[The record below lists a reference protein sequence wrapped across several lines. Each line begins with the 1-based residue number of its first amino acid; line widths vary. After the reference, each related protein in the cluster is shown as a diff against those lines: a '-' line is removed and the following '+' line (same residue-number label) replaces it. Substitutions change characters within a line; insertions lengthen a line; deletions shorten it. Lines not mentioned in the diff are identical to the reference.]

1 MLSEKI
7 LTWNLYKLFYNG
19 AIVCRA
25 YIYSN
30 DFMKGFTH
38 GPAALRTQEWTCATP
53 KGNSELDKFE
63 NIMTPYDIKVGAGVS
78 MFFSLSLQNGLT
90 VNRFR
95 FRPKGARWM

>member
-19 AIVCRA
+19 AIVCRV

-38 GPAALRTQEWTCATP
+38 GPAALRTEEWT
-53 KGNSELDKFE
+53 
-63 NIMTPYDIKVGAGVS
+63 
-78 MFFSLSLQNGLT
+78 
-90 VNRFR
+90 
-95 FRPKGARWM
+95 